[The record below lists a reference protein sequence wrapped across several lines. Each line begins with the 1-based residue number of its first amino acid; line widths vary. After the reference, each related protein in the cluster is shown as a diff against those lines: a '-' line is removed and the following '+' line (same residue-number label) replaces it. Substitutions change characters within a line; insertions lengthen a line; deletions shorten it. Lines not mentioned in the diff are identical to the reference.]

1 MKMKYWLIFLLLA
14 AGVASYFLF
23 FKKSDGIQI
32 ITTKVEKG
40 DITIGVT
47 ATGTL
52 SALTTIDVGTQVS
65 GVISKIYVD
74 FNSEVKK
81 GQIIALLDTTSLAVS
96 VQESETNLSSAIARY
111 NQIKQEYDR
120 NKMLLEKKVIPQV
133 EFDQSYTS
141 LQTAGNDVRS
151 ARAQVS
157 RMRINLKFAK
167 IVSPID
173 GIVISRN
180 VNVGQTVASSFNTP
194 TLFSIANDL
203 SKMQVTANVDEADIG
218 QVKEGQKVKF
228 TVDAFNESIYE
239 GKVKQIR
246 IQPNVLQNVVTY
258 TVVIDAE
265 NPGKKLLPGMTA
277 SITIVQNERTDVKRI
292 PLNALGFA
300 PDKQY
305 WKSFCEFLPD
315 STKEKFKDKKED
327 SKKGDGEKKG
337 RRARGEIK
345 DGSIQSI
352 WVKSGEK
359 VFPMKVITGLS
370 DGTMIEVKGD
380 LKEGDQVVVGVM
392 AQAKEQSQQKSPFMP
407 QMGRPKRK

>member
-1 MKMKYWLIFLLLA
+1 MKKIYWIVILLLII
-14 AGVASYFLF
+14 GVASYFLF
-23 FKKSDGIQI
+23 FKKSEEIQI
-32 ITTKVEKG
+32 LTAKVEKG

-81 GQIIALLDTTSLAVS
+81 GQIIALLDTTSLGVS

-133 EFDQSYTS
+133 EYDQSYTN
-141 LQTAGNDVRS
+141 LQTASNDVRS

-180 VNVGQTVASSFNTP
+180 VNVGQTVAASFNTP

-228 TVDAFNESIYE
+228 TVDAYSEAVYQ
-239 GKVKQIR
+239 GTVKQIR
-246 IQPNVLQNVVTY
+246 IQPNVVQNVVTY
-258 TVVIDAE
+258 TVVIDAD
-265 NPGKKLLPGMTA
+265 NPDKKLLPGMTA
-277 SITIVQNERTDVKRI
+277 SITIVQNERTNVKRI
-292 PLNALGFA
+292 PLNALNFR

-305 WKSFCEFLPD
+305 QKAFYEFLPD
-315 STKEKFKDKKED
+315 SLREKYKKKNEENG
-327 SKKGDGEKKG
+327 KGDGEKKG
-337 RRARGEIK
+337 RRTRSEYK
-345 DGSIQSI
+345 EGSSQKV
-352 WVKSGEK
+352 WVKSGLN
-359 VFPMKVITGLS
+359 VSPVMVTTGLS
-370 DGTMIEVKGD
+370 DGTMVEVKGD
-380 LKEGDQVVVGVM
+380 IKEDDQVVVGVM

>member
-23 FKKSDGIQI
+23 FKKSEQIQI
-32 ITTKVEKG
+32 MTAKVEKG

-133 EFDQSYTS
+133 EFDQSNTS
-141 LQTAGNDVRS
+141 LQTAANDVRS

-180 VNVGQTVASSFNTP
+180 VNVGQTVAASFNTP

-228 TVDAFNESIYE
+228 TVDAFNESVYE

-246 IQPNVLQNVVTY
+246 IMPNVLQNVVTY

-265 NPGKKLLPGMTA
+265 NPDKKLLPGMTA
-277 SITIVQNERTDVKRI
+277 SITIVQNERIDVKRI
-292 PLNALGFA
+292 PLSALGFT
-300 PDKQY
+300 PDEQY
-305 WKSFCEFLPD
+305 LKAFREYFPD
-315 STKEKFKDKKED
+315 SLKEKHKNKKEEV
-327 SKKGDGEKKG
+327 KKVEGERKGRRPRSEYKEGGSQKIWVKDGEK
-337 RRARGEIK
+337 
-345 DGSIQSI
+345 
-352 WVKSGEK
+352 VYPLK
-359 VFPMKVITGLS
+359 VTTGLS
-370 DGTMIEVKGD
+370 DGTMVEVTGD
-380 LKEGDQVVVGVM
+380 IKEGNEVVVGVM
-392 AQAKEQSQQKSPFMP
+392 MQTKERAQQKSPFMP